1 MSSKE
6 SMNRAHRIKA
16 EQEQLVAALSDDDL
30 FKQLWRKV
38 LDVFTHKAKP
48 STMSIPVD
56 HERDDDCYV
65 ALRLNQLRDRLRAAS
80 TECSRKDDVIAHL
93 DSELTRADSRLK
105 TILDWCEGNIES
117 RSQVA
122 PFCVQVRDLI
132 ETDTPSGRESS

>member
-6 SMNRAHRIKA
+6 SVNRAHRIKA

-48 STMSIPVD
+48 STLSIPVD

-80 TECSRKDDVIAHL
+80 NENKVFRDHFKDSGFTD
-93 DSELTRADSRLK
+93 DELNA
-105 TILDWCEGNIES
+105 W
-117 RSQVA
+117 VA
-122 PFCVQVRDLI
+122 SD
-132 ETDTPSGRESS
+132 SGRESS